1 MGAAF
6 LWGPLMGS
14 KKHNGRG
21 IRVVTSGHKKSQIQ
35 PTMEGG
41 DRIVREDI
49 LRTIKDGVWIED
61 DKGFCVLANDRAA
74 ETLGYG
80 RADALR
86 GKHWTEVVAPD
97 EHKHVEQQL
106 NQRKAGGHST
116 FQTLLKRKD
125 GATIPTL
132 VSASS
137 LHEGDVYQG
146 SIALLVDYTKQE
158 QFRESMVQAE
168 RLRALGE
175 MAMGVAHDFN
185 NLLSAILGRA
195 QLLKLHFSKY
205 DGPEKR
211 KSTSYLIEGLTLI
224 EQAALD
230 GAEIIR
236 RIQDYTQ
243 ARGEED
249 YTRVDLNQLIRDVIE
264 LTRPRWKSKA
274 EAEGIKVDI
283 QEDRRHLPPV
293 SGNPS
298 ELREVIT
305 NLVLNAIDAMP
316 HGGNLTIRTKTDR
329 RVNSIHIED
338 TGKGIAGENLERVFQ
353 PFFTTKGPSS
363 SGLGLSVSYGIIHRH
378 GGSIQVKSKPGKG
391 TAFTIRIPVS
401 LEALDESEAERPPR
415 PGPKARILV
424 IDDEKRIRDNLE
436 EILSLAGHN
445 VTSAADARQALDLF
459 EREAFDLVF
468 TDLSMP
474 EISGW
479 EVAKIIKEKDPDLPV
494 ILVTGWGVRTEPE
507 RLRDKGID
515 MVISKPFQV
524 NRILN
529 LVVEA
534 VETRRAP
541 RHGPPR
547 AGKRLA

>member
-1 MGAAF
+1 MEQKAGKTQEGRIAERGNKNRQNRSAVGHVDMVIGNDV
-6 LWGPLMGS
+6 LW
-14 KKHNGRG
+14 N
-21 IRVVTSGHKKSQIQ
+21 
-35 PTMEGG
+35 
-41 DRIVREDI
+41 
-49 LRTIKDGVWIED
+49 IKDGVWIED
-61 DKGFCVLANDRAA
+61 EKGFCVLANDCAA
-74 ETLGYG
+74 KTLGYDG
-80 RADALR
+80 ADALK
-86 GKHWTEVVAPD
+86 GKHWTEIVAAD
-97 EHKHVEQQL
+97 EHQHVEQKRSE
-106 NQRKAGGHST
+106 RKTGGHST
-116 FQTLLKRKD
+116 FQTLLRRKD
-125 GATIPTL
+125 GFTIPTM

-137 LHEGDVYQG
+137 LHEGDQYRG
-146 SIALLVDYTKQE
+146 SIALLVDYTEQE
-158 QFRESMVQAE
+158 QFRESMIQAE

-195 QLLKLHFSKY
+195 QLLKLHLSKY
-205 DGPEKR
+205 EGPERR
-211 KSTSYLIEGLTLI
+211 KSASYLVEGLTLI

-243 ARGEED
+243 TKGEED
-249 YTRVDLNQLIRDVIE
+249 YVRVDLNQLIRDVIE

-274 EAEGIKVDI
+274 EADGIKVDI
-283 QEDRRHLPPV
+283 QEDRRQLPPV

-316 HGGNLTIRTKTDR
+316 RGGNLTIRTKTDR

-338 TGKGIAGENLERVFQ
+338 TGMGIPEENLERVFQ
-353 PFFTTKGPSS
+353 PFFTTKGSSS
-363 SGLGLSVSYGIIHRH
+363 SGLGLSVSSGIIHRH
-378 GGSIQVKSKPGKG
+378 GGSIQIKSRPGKG
-391 TAFTIRIPVS
+391 TTFNIRIPVS

-436 EILSLAGHN
+436 EILSQAGHT
-445 VTSAADARQALDLF
+445 VTSAANARQGVSLF
-459 EREAFDLVF
+459 KKGRFDLVF

-479 EVAKIIKEKDPDLPV
+479 EVARIIKQKDPEVPV
-494 ILVTGWGVRTEPE
+494 ALVTGWGVRIDAE

-515 MVISKPFQV
+515 MVISKPFQM

-534 VETRRAP
+534 VEARHAP
-541 RHGPPR
+541 SIPH
-547 AGKRLA
+547 KTDKELA

>member
-1 MGAAF
+1 MGV
-6 LWGPLMGS
+6 
-14 KKHNGRG
+14 KKGKTQGTPIARG
-21 IRVVTSGHKKSQIQ
+21 ELKNQQNR
-35 PTMEGG
+35 PTMGQFDTVIG
-41 DRIVREDI
+41 NDL
-49 LRTIKDGVWIED
+49 LRTIRDGVWIED
-61 DKGFCVLANDRAA
+61 ARGFCVLANDRAA
-74 ETLGYG
+74 EVLGYDG
-80 RADALR
+80 ADALK
-86 GKHWTEVVAPD
+86 GKHWTEIVSAD
-97 EHKHVEQQL
+97 EHQHVEE
-106 NQRKAGGHST
+106 NRSEGNPGGHST
-116 FQTLLKRKD
+116 FQTRLRRKD
-125 GATIPTL
+125 GFTIPTL
-132 VSASS
+132 VSVSS
-137 LHEGDVYQG
+137 LHDGDAYRG
-146 SIALLVDYTKQE
+146 SIALLVDYTEQE
-158 QFRESMVQAE
+158 QFRESMIQAE

-195 QLLKLHFSKY
+195 QLLKLHLSKY
-205 DGPEKR
+205 EGPERR
-211 KSTSYLIEGLTLI
+211 KSASYLGEGLTLI

-243 ARGEED
+243 TRGEED
-249 YTRVDLNQLIRDVIE
+249 YVRVDLNQLIRDVIE

-274 EAEGIKVDI
+274 EAEGIKVEI
-283 QEDRRHLPPV
+283 QEDRRQLPPV

-316 HGGNLTIRTKTDR
+316 HGGHLTIRTKTDR

-338 TGKGIAGENLERVFQ
+338 TGTGIPEENLERVFQ
-353 PFFTTKGPSS
+353 PFFTTKGSSS

-378 GGSIQVKSKPGKG
+378 GGSIRIKSKPGRG
-391 TAFTIRIPVS
+391 TAFAIRLPVS

-415 PGPKARILV
+415 SGQTARILV

-436 EILSLAGHN
+436 EILSQAGHT
-445 VTSAADARQALDLF
+445 VTSAANARQAVGLF
-459 EREAFDLVF
+459 KKGRFDLVF

-479 EVAKIIKEKDPDLPV
+479 EVARIIKEKDPGIPV
-494 ILVTGWGVRTEPE
+494 ALVTGWGVRIDAE

-515 MVISKPFQV
+515 MVISKPFQM

-534 VETRRAP
+534 VEA
-541 RHGPPR
+541 RHSPGTER
-547 AGKRLA
+547 TGLTKG